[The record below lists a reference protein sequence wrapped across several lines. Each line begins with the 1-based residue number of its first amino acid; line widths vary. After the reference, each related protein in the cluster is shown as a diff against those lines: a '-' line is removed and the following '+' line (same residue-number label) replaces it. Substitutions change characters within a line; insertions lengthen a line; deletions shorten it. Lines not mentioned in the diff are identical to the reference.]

1 MGRLS
6 VSLLVG
12 ALAVATAAGGCGVSD
27 SPDSHAGP
35 GQTGPGGA
43 ELGLAT
49 VAVEA
54 RIGDDRVQS
63 AGTVIDPDRGLVLT
77 STHTLWGARSLRL
90 RTGLGVLLGRIVAR
104 APCEDVAL
112 VETQPR
118 LPGLAALAPARG
130 AAPPAGDT
138 LTVAVRRAGAR
149 GESTVELLRV
159 PARPEAAGGP
169 VRIDAGL
176 PPLHEAV
183 RLGELGPEASG
194 APVLDERG
202 RFVAM
207 AVAGAHAG
215 GAAVPAATVTRLL
228 SELRPGTHRRYRG
241 WGRYY
246 RCAPAMHRY
255 ASATHP
261 GYRPRDARL
270 DQPIPATRLP
280 GTEELDG

>member
-1 MGRLS
+1 MGRLPA
-6 VSLLVG
+6 SLLVG
-12 ALAVATAAGGCGVSD
+12 AIAAATAAGCGASGP
-27 SPDSHAGP
+27 PDSRGP
-35 GQTGPGGA
+35 GQADPGGA
-43 ELGLAT
+43 RLGLAT

-63 AGTVIDPDRGLVLT
+63 SGTVIDPDRGLVLT
-77 STHTLWGARSLRL
+77 SNHTLWGASSLRL
-90 RTGLGVLLGRIVAR
+90 HTGLGVLLGRIVAR

-130 AAPPAGDT
+130 AAPAAGDA
-138 LTVAVRRAGAR
+138 LTVAVRRTGAG
-149 GESTVELLRV
+149 TDELLQV
-159 PARPEAAGGP
+159 PVHPEAAGGP

-176 PPLHEAV
+176 PALHDVV
-183 RLGELGPEASG
+183 RLDELAPEASG

-207 AVAGAHAG
+207 AVAGDDAG
-215 GAAVPAATVTRLL
+215 GAAIPAATVTRLL
-228 SELRPGTHRRYRG
+228 SELRPGTNRRYRG

-246 RCAPAMHRY
+246 RCAPALHRY

-261 GYRPRDARL
+261 GFSPDDARL
-270 DQPIPATRLP
+270 DEPVPATRLP

>member
-6 VSLLVG
+6 ASLLVG
-12 ALAVATAAGGCGVSD
+12 ALAAATAAGCGASGP
-27 SPDSHAGP
+27 PDSQGP
-35 GQTGPGGA
+35 GQAGPGGA
-43 ELGLAT
+43 RLGLAT

-63 AGTVIDPDRGLVLT
+63 SGTVIDPDRGLVLT
-77 STHTLWGARSLRL
+77 SNHTLWGASSLRL
-90 RTGLGVLLGRIVAR
+90 HTGLGVLLGRIVAR

-130 AAPPAGDT
+130 AAPAAGDA
-138 LTVAVRRAGAR
+138 LTVAVRRTGAG
-149 GESTVELLRV
+149 TDELLQV
-159 PARPEAAGGP
+159 PVHPEAAGGP

-176 PPLHEAV
+176 PALHDVV
-183 RLGELGPEASG
+183 R
-194 APVLDERG
+194 LDERG

-207 AVAGAHAG
+207 AVAGDDAG
-215 GAAVPAATVTRLL
+215 GAAIPAATVTRLL
-228 SELRPGTHRRYRG
+228 SELRPGTNRRYRG

-246 RCAPAMHRY
+246 RCAPALHRY

-261 GYRPRDARL
+261 GFSPDDARL
-270 DQPIPATRLP
+270 DEPVPATRLP